1 MLFLVA
7 SVGMYNKRLSL
18 LHYFNLENEPSADY
32 KTFFSKPLKMT
43 VPGEFIKVT
52 KMGATVTHETH
63 SDE

>member
-1 MLFLVA
+1 MISACVF
-7 SVGMYNKRLSL
+7 SVFCITLTWYSKRTA
-18 LHYFNLENEPSADY
+18 ENEPSADY

-43 VPGEFIKVT
+43 VPEEFIKVT

>member
-7 SVGMYNKRLSL
+7 SVGMSV
-18 LHYFNLENEPSADY
+18 DY
-32 KTFFSKPLKMT
+32 KTFFSKPLKIT

>member
-1 MLFLVA
+1 
-7 SVGMYNKRLSL
+7 MYNKRLSL
-18 LHYFNLENEPSADY
+18 CITLTWYSKRIAENKPSADY